1 MAWSN
6 VGAISQST
14 SDGSN
19 RHTKRVGV
27 IFKTEDGT
35 PAGILNNRWWP
46 GGRGGGRRG
55 RRSNTAAGKKEGG
68 GKKSRTTSRN
78 IRANRC
84 DRERKREGERKRE
97 SDRQRGNWEIET
109 EPALSDVGKRDAI
122 RDTIGDSLDAHEF
135 TGIRVT
141 FPPDRPLFSPPR
153 LKKRC
158 FQAFQRLAVSLIR
171 GLEKRGC
178 RGVDSLPIID
188 PKFGIASGIL
198 EDRRRVFIRDI
209 KLE

>member
-1 MAWSN
+1 M
-6 VGAISQST
+6 V
-14 SDGSN
+14 
-19 RHTKRVGV
+19 
-27 IFKTEDGT
+27 
-35 PAGILNNRWWP
+35 AGRKGRWEARKAVEYGGWKK
-46 GGRGGGRRG
+46 GRGRKEIADDVEEYSSEPVRQGE
-55 RRSNTAAGKKEGG
+55 GKE
-68 GKKSRTTSRN
+68 
-78 IRANRC
+78 
-84 DRERKREGERKRE
+84 RERRREKERE